1 MDGLSL
7 KDRYAKVFEE
17 LNRNASSSNVIDETN
32 VYQEINPFARSMM
45 DGMVRENLLPGS
57 RLEGRENFRE
67 FFEQI
72 RAGKRGL
79 ILSEHYSN
87 IDLPCIVHLL
97 EHDASDFCP
106 VLAKDIVAIAGMK
119 LNEEDYRVKL
129 MAEAYTRIV
138 IYPRRSLSAAAHTEK
153 QEAAEA
159 RGRKINMAAMRVLD
173 RVRKENRPV
182 LVFPSGTRYRPGRPE
197 TKRGLR
203 GIDSYLRLFDIMIL
217 VSINGQCLRFDPK
230 NPEDMVCD
238 QVFADKV
245 IVAASPVIDCKDFR
259 AAAFEQIADNAEI
272 DPKQYTIDKIMQRL
286 EEQHEAYEK
295 IRMDNL

>member
-7 KDRYAKVFEE
+7 KKRYGKLFEE
-17 LNRNASSSNVIDETN
+17 LKRYARSSNIIDETN
-32 VYQEINPFARSMM
+32 VYQEINPYARIML
-45 DGMVRENLLPGS
+45 DNMVRENLLPGS
-57 RLEGRENFRE
+57 RLEGRENFQE
-67 FFEQI
+67 FYEQI

-87 IDLPCIVHLL
+87 LDLPCIVYLL
-97 EHDASDFCP
+97 EHDASDFGP
-106 VLAKDIVAIAGMK
+106 ALAKGIVAIAGMK
-119 LNEEDYRVKL
+119 LNEEDYRVKS

-138 IYPRRSLSAAAHTEK
+138 IYPKRSFSALASAQE
-153 QEAAEA
+153 QEAEET
-159 RGRKINMAAMRVLD
+159 RYRKINMAAMRVLD

-182 LVFPSGTRYRPGRPE
+182 IVFPSGTRYRPGRPE

-217 VSINGQCLRFDPK
+217 ISINGQCLRFDPE

-238 QVFADKV
+238 QMFADKV
-245 IVAASPVIDCKDFR
+245 IVSASSVINCKDFR
-259 AAAFEQIADNAEI
+259 TASFAEI
-272 DPKQYTIDKIMQRL
+272 AGNVEADPKQYTIDKIMAQL

-295 IRMDNL
+295 IRLV

>member
-7 KDRYAKVFEE
+7 KDRYGKIFEE
-17 LNRNASSSNVIDETN
+17 LNRYANSSNVIDETN
-32 VYQEINPFARSMM
+32 VYQEINPVARNML

-57 RLEGRENFRE
+57 RLEGRENFKE
-67 FFEQI
+67 FFERI
-72 RAGKRGL
+72 RAGRHGL

-87 IDLPCIVHLL
+87 IDLPCIVYLL
-97 EHDASDFCP
+97 EHDQSDFGP
-106 VLAKDIVAIAGMK
+106 ALAKDIVAIAGMK
-119 LNEEDYRVKL
+119 LNESDYRVKL

-138 IYPRRSLSAAAHTEK
+138 IYPKRSLSSIANTEE

-159 RGRKINMAAMRVLD
+159 RGRKINMAAMRVLNQA
-173 RVRKENRPV
+173 RKENRPV
-182 LVFPSGTRYRPGRPE
+182 IVFPSGTRYRPGKPE

-217 VSINGQCLRFDPK
+217 ISINGQCLRFDPK

-238 QVFADKV
+238 QMFADKV
-245 IVAASPVIDCKDFR
+245 IVAASNVINCKDFR
-259 AAAFEQIADNAEI
+259 TAAFKECAGNAEI
-272 DPKQYTIDKIMQRL
+272 DPKQYTIDKIMKRL

-295 IRMDNL
+295 IRLD